1 MKKWQRETT
10 PSFKPVR
17 EFAPKLKNSHA
28 IVAALLLAQKN
39 EPFFSSS
46 SSKPNK
52 VLTIFNADSFREK
65 NVTNSKLVEIIFSI

>member
-39 EPFFSSS
+39 EPFFFSSS
-46 SSKPNK
+46 STTK
-52 VLTIFNADSFREK
+52 
-65 NVTNSKLVEIIFSI
+65 

>member
-1 MKKWQRETT
+1 MEERETT

-28 IVAALLLAQKN
+28 IVTLLLAQKN

-46 SSKPNK
+46 YRLPNK

>member
-1 MKKWQRETT
+1 MEERETT

-28 IVAALLLAQKN
+28 IVALLLAQKN

-52 VLTIFNADSFREK
+52 VLTIFNVDSFREK

>member
-1 MKKWQRETT
+1 MEERETT

-28 IVAALLLAQKN
+28 IVALLLAQKN

-65 NVTNSKLVEIIFSI
+65 NVTNSKLDEIIFSI

>member
-1 MKKWQRETT
+1 MEERETT

-28 IVAALLLAQKN
+28 IVALLLAQKN

>member
-1 MKKWQRETT
+1 MEERETT

-28 IVAALLLAQKN
+28 IVALLLAQKN

-46 SSKPNK
+46 FSKPNK

-65 NVTNSKLVEIIFSI
+65 YK